1 MIAFL
6 TLLYCGLVWLI
17 FIKLKLLPWNRGTQG
32 AAVGVG
38 LSGVLALVI
47 AMNLFQPYSTDVRL
61 YNVVVEIVPRV
72 TGRVIE
78 VPVGVGVPVK
88 KGEVL
93 FRIDPRPFEYEVE
106 RLTSELTEARGR
118 RDLAK
123 AEYERRKSA
132 LRGSA
137 VSQSDVDKSRSTYE
151 AAVGTVGSLEARLKQ
166 AKLDLEESTVYAP
179 ADGIV
184 TNSTLRPGFV
194 ASKVVSQ
201 AVMTFLST
209 ERPILVATYPPNVL
223 RHIQA
228 GDVAEIA
235 LDRHPGRIFGAKV
248 RNVLQISG
256 EGQLDP
262 SGQVPQWND
271 VEATSRF
278 AVRFELGAEWS
289 DVELPGGVGGAAAIY
304 TDKATAIRIVR
315 AVVIRMYTWL
325 NYL

>member
-32 AAVGVG
+32 GSVGVG
-38 LSGVLALVI
+38 LAGILALLI

-61 YNVVVEIVPRV
+61 YNVVIEIVPRV

-78 VPVGVGVPVK
+78 VPVGVAVPVK

-93 FRIDPRPFEYEVE
+93 FRIDPRPFQYEVE
-106 RLTSELTEARGR
+106 RLTAELAEAEGR
-118 RDLAK
+118 LGIAK
-123 AEYERRKSA
+123 AEYERRKRA
-132 LRGSA
+132 LQASA

-223 RHIQA
+223 RHIKE

-248 RNVLQISG
+248 RNVLPISG

-262 SGQVPQWND
+262 SGDIPEWND

-278 AVRFELGAEWS
+278 AVRFELDAASS